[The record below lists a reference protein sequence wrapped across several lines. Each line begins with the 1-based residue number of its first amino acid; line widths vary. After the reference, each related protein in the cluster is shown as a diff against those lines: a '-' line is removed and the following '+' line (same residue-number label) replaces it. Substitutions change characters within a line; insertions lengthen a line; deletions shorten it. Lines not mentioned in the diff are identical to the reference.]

1 MTEDEQ
7 LQALCVKL
15 GSSPAQAAT
24 MAAQLQKRAA
34 QLAVERGITRE
45 AALTPS
51 AESRGQGPE
60 RRNAA
65 GVSTD
70 ESAGCLKWD
79 CADCAGVASWDRL
92 FLPISP

>member
-1 MTEDEQ
+1 MTEDKQ

-45 AALTPS
+45 AALTHLLNLVVK
-51 AESRGQGPE
+51 G
-60 RRNAA
+60 RNGETPPGFPPTSPPAA
-65 GVSTD
+65 
-70 ESAGCLKWD
+70 
-79 CADCAGVASWDRL
+79 
-92 FLPISP
+92 